1 MSSTGRK
8 GFVFTGWHMVGV
20 MCLFF
25 GTIISVN
32 FYMAWQATHTWSG
45 LVVKNTY
52 IASQE
57 FNGKVAEAKAL
68 AATGV
73 VGTLDIDGSDIL
85 YRLSGAGEKAVAADG
100 MTLSFKRPVGEDQD
114 FNLSLEPQGEGVF
127 SARHELPGGTWIVE
141 AEAVRD
147 GKRILHHT
155 QRISV
160 AGEAR

>member
-1 MSSTGRK
+1 MNSTSRK
-8 GFVFTGWHMVGV
+8 SFVFTGWHMTAV
-20 MCLFF
+20 MILFF

-57 FNGKVAEAKAL
+57 FNGKVVEAKAL

-73 VGTLDIDGSDIL
+73 SGEVTIEDTKIVYRIVQPGGAPVEADTL
-85 YRLSGAGEKAVAADG
+85 
-100 MTLSFKRPVGEDQD
+100 TLNFKRPVGEQQD
-114 FNLSLEPQGEGVF
+114 FSVALEAQGGGLFEIDHQV
-127 SARHELPGGTWIVE
+127 LPGAWIVE
-141 AEAVRD
+141 AEAILD

-155 QRISV
+155 ERV
-160 AGEAR
+160 AVQGAAR

>member
-1 MSSTGRK
+1 MRTSDRK
-8 GFVFTGWHMVGV
+8 GFVFTGWHMLLV

-57 FNGKVAEAKAL
+57 FNGKVAEARAL

-73 VGTLDIDGSDIL
+73 
-85 YRLSGAGEKAVAADG
+85 AGE
-100 MTLSFKRPVGEDQD
+100 
-114 FNLSLEPQGEGVF
+114 LEIASTEI
-127 SARHELPGGTWIVE
+127 RY
-141 AEAVRD
+141 
-147 GKRILHHT
+147 
-155 QRISV
+155 RISHPQEGPV
-160 AGEAR
+160 DADSVTLV

>member
-1 MSSTGRK
+1 MSSTDRK
-8 GFVFTGWHMVGV
+8 GFVFTGWHMIGV

-57 FNGKVAEAKAL
+57 FNGKVAEARAL
-68 AATGV
+68 AASGIA
-73 VGTLDIDGSDIL
+73 GTLDIDGSDIR
-85 YRLSGAGEKAVAADG
+85 YRLVDASEKAVAADG
-100 MTLSFKRPVGEDQD
+100 VTLSFKRPVGEDQD
-114 FNLSLEPQGEGVF
+114 FDLSLQPQGEGTF
-127 SARHELPGGTWIVE
+127 AARHDLAGGTWIVE
-141 AEAVRD
+141 VEAVKEGR
-147 GKRILHHT
+147 RILHHT

>member
-1 MSSTGRK
+1 MSTSDRK
-8 GFVFTGWHMVGV
+8 EFVFTGWHMILV

-57 FNGKVAEAKAL
+57 FNGKVAEARAL

-73 VGTLDIDGSDIL
+73 AGKLEIASTEIRYLISHPQEGPVDADSVTL
-85 YRLSGAGEKAVAADG
+85 R
-100 MTLSFKRPVGEDQD
+100 FKRPVGEDQD
-114 FNLSLEPQGEGVF
+114 FELALRSAGKGVF
-127 SARHELPGGTWIVE
+127 VASHDLPGGTWIIE
-141 AEAVRD
+141 AEALRD
-147 GKRILHHT
+147 GKRILHDT

-160 AGEAR
+160 AGVAR

>member
-1 MSSTGRK
+1 MNSTERK
-8 GFVFTGWHMVGV
+8 GFVFTGWHMVCV

-45 LVVKNTY
+45 LLVKNTY

-57 FNGKVAEAKAL
+57 FNGKVAEARAL
-68 AATGV
+68 AATGI
-73 VGTLDIDGSDIL
+73 VGSIEVAGSDIR
-85 YRLSGAGEKAVAADG
+85 YRLSHPQKGSIDADSVS
-100 MTLSFKRPVGEDQD
+100 LSFKRPVGEDQD
-114 FNLSLEPQGEGVF
+114 FHIVLQPQANGLFVEH
-127 SARHELPGGTWIVE
+127 HEVPAGTWIVE
-141 AEAVRD
+141 AEAVRQ

-160 AGEAR
+160 AGDLK

>member
-1 MSSTGRK
+1 MSPSPQK
-8 GFVFTGWHMVGV
+8 PFIFTGWHMTAV
-20 MCLFF
+20 MVLFF

-73 VGTLDIDGSDIL
+73 AGHITIEDGKIAYRISQPNGTPV
-85 YRLSGAGEKAVAADG
+85 EADVI
-100 MTLSFKRPVGEDQD
+100 TLNFKRPVGERED
-114 FNLSLEPQGEGVF
+114 FSVVLEAKGAGLF
-127 SARHELPGGTWIVE
+127 ELDHQVSPGAWIVE
-141 AEAVRD
+141 ADATVAGR
-147 GKRILHHT
+147 RILHQT
-155 QRISV
+155 ERV
-160 AGEAR
+160 AVQGAAP

>member
-1 MSSTGRK
+1 MNSTDRK
-8 GFVFTGWHMVGV
+8 GFVFTGWHMVCV

-57 FNGKVAEAKAL
+57 FNGKVAEARAL
-68 AATGV
+68 AATGI
-73 VGTLDIDGSDIL
+73 VGSLEVAGPDVR
-85 YRLSGAGEKAVAADG
+85 YRLSHPQQGPVDADSVF
-100 MTLSFKRPVGEDQD
+100 LSFKRPVGENQD
-114 FNLSLEPQGEGVF
+114 FQIALQPQGNGLFVGH
-127 SARHELPGGTWIVE
+127 HEVPGGTWIVE
-141 AEAVRD
+141 AEAVRQ
-147 GKRILHHT
+147 GARILHHT

-160 AGEAR
+160 TGDLK

>member
-1 MSSTGRK
+1 MSSTERK
-8 GFVFTGWHMVGV
+8 GFVFTGWHMLAV

-73 VGTLDIDGSDIL
+73 VGALAIEDSEVSYRISHAQDGAVEADDVTL
-85 YRLSGAGEKAVAADG
+85 R
-100 MTLSFKRPVGEDQD
+100 FKRPVGEDQD
-114 FNLSLEPQGEGVF
+114 FELALRREGEGVF
-127 SARHELPGGTWIVE
+127 VARHAVAGGTWIVE
-141 AEAVRD
+141 AEALRD
-147 GKRILHHT
+147 GKRILHDT

-160 AGEAR
+160 AGEAK